1 MLLAILVEHLHE
13 GADQD
18 RHEEGDNERGD
29 GAAKKRFC
37 DEKTMI
43 SWLSYRLRQSLD
55 RIGLDTRTRRV
66 NARH

>member
-1 MLLAILVEHLHE
+1 MLLAVLVEHLHE

-18 RHEEGDNERGD
+18 RHEEGNDEYGN
-29 GAAKKRFC
+29 GAAKKRFG
-37 DEKTMI
+37 DEETII
-43 SWLSYRLRQSLD
+43 SWLSYRLCQSLD